1 MDWEMKI
8 IKTPWKKEL
17 MNLVFESKKSIK
29 ITSPFVKENIC
40 KELLNIKK
48 KDTKLELI
56 TSFKLNNIHSG
67 SLDLNGLENIIS
79 NKGIVKNHSTL
90 HSKIYIFDD
99 EKAII
104 TSSNLTN
111 GGLLNN
117 FEYGFYTDDKSFVSD
132 VVKDYNQLSN
142 DENTGKVK
150 QTDIDW
156 VRKVLSQMQPKQP
169 ISNPSLINSTDEIE
183 NDIIE
188 IPQNIIY
195 SSLKGWKLE
204 VYKCLESIPSH
215 TFSLNEINSFEKTL
229 QNIYPENN
237 HIKDKIRQQL
247 QYLRDLGLIEFKGKG
262 LYKKLYK

>member
-1 MDWEMKI
+1 
-8 IKTPWKKEL
+8 
-17 MNLVFESKKSIK
+17 
-29 ITSPFVKENIC
+29 
-40 KELLNIKK
+40 
-48 KDTKLELI
+48 
-56 TSFKLNNIHSG
+56 
-67 SLDLNGLENIIS
+67 
-79 NKGIVKNHSTL
+79 
-90 HSKIYIFDD
+90 
-99 EKAII
+99 
-104 TSSNLTN
+104 
-111 GGLLNN
+111 
-117 FEYGFYTDDKSFVSD
+117 